1 LSGNIKKSFWS
12 VISCRRTLKADYK
25 RSLINR
31 TPEGSTKQELYLD
44 WTIRA
49 IGVFVTKSNVIKF
62 LPPMTFNKNFVSSFV
77 GENRPCAALGIIETV
92 GQQAGFL
99 AFKPDKAFSASTG
112 QNGFDLGSELL
123 GTDKVAVLHLI
134 LKFDSMHVY
143 DVLLNLNS
151 PVVKKVFKVWEK
163 TGNYFFFA
171 FTETGFIAFEQK
183 LGEAWYVDN
192 YFGKAEKATNT
203 QSQYENS
210 VNAIKKNDMIYGT
223 YIDLIFQN
231 KVEFLDLTENRFEVK
246 SR

>member
-1 LSGNIKKSFWS
+1 M
-12 VISCRRTLKADYK
+12 T
-25 RSLINR
+25 
-31 TPEGSTKQELYLD
+31 E
-44 WTIRA
+44 
-49 IGVFVTKSNVIKF
+49 SNVINF

-99 AFKPDKAFSASTG
+99 AFKPDKAFSASTS

-143 DVLLNLNS
+143 DVLLNLSS
-151 PVVKKVFKVWEK
+151 PVVKKVLKVWEK

-171 FTETGFIAFEQK
+171 FRESGFTAFEQT
-183 LGEAWYVDN
+183 LGEAWYRDN
-192 YFGKAEKATNT
+192 YFGMAEIAINT
-203 QSQYENS
+203 QSHYEDS
-210 VNAIKKNDMIYGT
+210 VNAIKKTDMLYGT
-223 YIDLIFQN
+223 YIDLIFQEE
-231 KVEFLDLTENRFEVK
+231 VEFLDLTENRFEVK

>member
-1 LSGNIKKSFWS
+1 MNQRLCFHWASGL
-12 VISCRRTLKADYK
+12 R
-25 RSLINR
+25 
-31 TPEGSTKQELYLD
+31 
-44 WTIRA
+44 
-49 IGVFVTKSNVIKF
+49 GVFVTKSNVINF

-112 QNGFDLGSELL
+112 QNGFDLGTELL
-123 GTDKVAVLHLI
+123 GTDEFAVLHLI

-151 PVVKKVFKVWEK
+151 PVVKKVLRVWEK

-171 FTETGFIAFEQK
+171 FRESGFTAFEQK
-183 LGEAWYVDN
+183 LGEAWCVDN
-192 YFGKAEKATNT
+192 YFGKAEKATNA
-203 QSQYENS
+203 QSQYEDS
-210 VNAIKKNDMIYGT
+210 VNAIKKTDMLYGT

-231 KVEFLDLTENRFEVK
+231 EIEFLDLTENRFEVK
-246 SR
+246 GSPSR